1 MLSLNTATAKYA
13 SLAECASACAEA
25 GLGWIGPWRN
35 RIQEVGSADAAKII
49 SAVGLSVSTVCRG
62 GFITATEP
70 DSRSRAI
77 VENTRAI
84 EEAEALG
91 ARELVMVVGGLPAG
105 DKNLVSARERVAQ
118 RLGDLVPIAHNHGVR
133 LALEPMHP
141 LFTADRG
148 VLTTIGQSLDIA
160 EQFEPEEVGV
170 VIDTYHIW
178 WDPDAHE
185 SIERAGHQGR
195 ISTYQICDWI
205 LPLTAN
211 TLNSRGLSGDGYIDF
226 PTITRWVSEAGYTGP
241 VEVEILNENLWIQ
254 PVRQIVDAISARYV
268 DLVEPYL

>member
-226 PTITRWVSEAGYTGP
+226 PAITRWVSEAGYTGP
-241 VEVEILNENLWIQ
+241 VEVEIFNENLWIQ

>member
-1 MLSLNTATAKYA
+1 MGDLSMLSLNTATAKYA

-35 RIQEVGSADAAKII
+35 RIQKVGSADAA
-49 SAVGLSVSTVCRG
+49 
-62 GFITATEP
+62 
-70 DSRSRAI
+70 
-77 VENTRAI
+77 
-84 EEAEALG
+84 
-91 ARELVMVVGGLPAG
+91 
-105 DKNLVSARERVAQ
+105 NLVSARERVAQ

-211 TLNSRGLSGDGYIDF
+211 TLNSRGLPGDGYIDF

-241 VEVEILNENLWIQ
+241 VEVEIFNENLWIQ

-268 DLVEPYL
+268 DLVGPYL

>member
-1 MLSLNTATAKYA
+1 MGDLSMLSLNTATAKYA

-105 DKNLVSARERVAQ
+105 DKNLVSGRPT
-118 RLGDLVPIAHNHGVR
+118 LGRSGSYRSQPWCASGTGANAPPVHRRPWRPHHHRTIPGHSRTVRTRGGWRRYRHIPHLVG
-133 LALEPMHP
+133 
-141 LFTADRG
+141 
-148 VLTTIGQSLDIA
+148 
-160 EQFEPEEVGV
+160 
-170 VIDTYHIW
+170 
-178 WDPDAHE
+178 
-185 SIERAGHQGR
+185 
-195 ISTYQICDWI
+195 
-205 LPLTAN
+205 
-211 TLNSRGLSGDGYIDF
+211 SRC
-226 PTITRWVSEAGYTGP
+226 T
-241 VEVEILNENLWIQ
+241 
-254 PVRQIVDAISARYV
+254 
-268 DLVEPYL
+268 